1 MIKAAYVNNNI
12 IERIVDVADMSEI
25 TDSHQYQIVIDITD
39 YEYMPQVGW
48 AYKNGVLFNDL
59 PPITPK
65 QLRQALILSGVT
77 LQSIVD
83 MLHLLPEPQQSLA
96 LVAWDYAIQFDRR
109 DPLLLDMSAQLGLI
123 PAQIDQLW
131 GLALTL

>member
-1 MIKAAYVNNNI
+1 MIKAAYVNNNV

-25 TDSHQYQIVIDITD
+25 TDAHQYQIVIDITD
-39 YEYMPQVGW
+39 YAYMPQVGW
-48 AYKNGVLFNDL
+48 AYKNGELFNDL

-65 QLRQALILSGVT
+65 QLRQALILSGVS

-83 MLHLLPEPQQSLA
+83 QLHLLSEPYQSLA
-96 LVAWDYAIQFDRR
+96 LVAWEYAIQFDRR
-109 DPLLLDMSAQLGLI
+109 DPLLLEMSVQLGLST
-123 PAQIDQLW
+123 AEIDQLW